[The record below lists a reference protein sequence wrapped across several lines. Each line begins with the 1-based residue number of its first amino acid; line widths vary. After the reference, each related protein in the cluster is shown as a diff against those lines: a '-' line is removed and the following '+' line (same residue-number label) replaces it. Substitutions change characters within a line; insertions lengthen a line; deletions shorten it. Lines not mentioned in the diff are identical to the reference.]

1 MVGLPGEHPASGV
14 ALQKRS
20 TVLSPAV
27 ISNLMAL
34 GDFRPS
40 DAVKGFSWAVAAA
53 IRFENPNKTRRLTIL
68 PAEGWVEYD
77 NQEVR
82 TGLKGPIEEVPD
94 EAQAFRLGLLYLHKV
109 GVDRSQLATKYG
121 SSDLLVFAT
130 KRERGRVAS
139 THRAGSPE
147 VLSRGVSFVRRSDG
161 AAFTGTGPA
170 GGFSVEFGN
179 HARVAHLEL
188 VWRNLEPWQSCPVD
202 SAQIVQNIRKGRAVK
217 TSPPALVPAEITKL
231 EVLRLNLLYQGKLGE
246 ERQEFVHAFADL
258 EVRAEFRHTNAT
270 FHLSCPLSAD

>member
-1 MVGLPGEHPASGV
+1 MSKVLILAATISGLGGVAIAAPLAGDAFNPGQVEVVWSVSPASIPPAV
-14 ALQKRS
+14 WHYKNVPQS
-20 TVLSPAV
+20 FSPAV

-188 VWRNLEPWQSCPVD
+188 VWRNREPWQSCPVD
-202 SAQIVQNIRKGRAVK
+202 SAPWMKQWKR
-217 TSPPALVPAEITKL
+217 
-231 EVLRLNLLYQGKLGE
+231 
-246 ERQEFVHAFADL
+246 
-258 EVRAEFRHTNAT
+258 
-270 FHLSCPLSAD
+270 